1 MGEPAKK
8 DDLVAIPRDAL
19 ERMLGLMARHT
30 AALEQLAQ
38 TEKRKLAQSED
49 NARRAI
55 SRAGPTTAEAEARV
69 ALRHKKLG
77 V

>member
-1 MGEPAKK
+1 
-8 DDLVAIPRDAL
+8 
-19 ERMLGLMARHT
+19 MLGLMARHT